1 MAPVKRKANRRNA
14 RRSTGPVRARGKTT
28 PDRITEYGLAY
39 LHEVHRGPDPRY
51 TAVPEPSTW
60 AMIVLGFAG
69 VGTVRVGFM
78 AYRRKRNDAALRLV

>member
-1 MAPVKRKANRRNA
+1 MGPVKRRPIAATRA
-14 RRSTGPVRARGKTT
+14 AAPVPVRARGKTT

-69 VGTVRVGFM
+69 VGTRVPSM
-78 AYRRKRNDAALRLV
+78 VY

>member
-1 MAPVKRKANRRNA
+1 MGPVKRKANRRNA
-14 RRSTGPVRARGKTT
+14 RRGTGPRSRSRKDNT
-28 PDRITEYGLAY
+28 GLAY